1 VDPDDLNPDEVAV
14 LAVNQAFYDAF
25 EARSLPHM
33 DAVWLHSDEVV
44 CTHPGWKPLVGW
56 EAVRQSWA
64 SLLQNEEHLQFIVTE
79 LAVVLRSDMA
89 VVRAS
94 ENLLAGGQMRGSV
107 ATINV
112 FVRDDGQWRMLAHHG
127 SPVMRS

>member
-1 VDPDDLNPDEVAV
+1 MEPDDLTPDEAAV
-14 LAVNQAFYDAF
+14 LAANQAFYDAF
-25 EARSLPHM
+25 EARSLDGM
-33 DAVWLHSDEVV
+33 DDVWVHSDEVV

-56 EAVRQSWA
+56 DAVRASWA

-79 LAVVLRSDMA
+79 LEVVLRTDMA
-89 VVRAS
+89 MVRAS

-112 FVRDDGQWRMLAHHG
+112 FVLDDGRWRMLAHHG
-127 SPVMRS
+127 SPVMRA